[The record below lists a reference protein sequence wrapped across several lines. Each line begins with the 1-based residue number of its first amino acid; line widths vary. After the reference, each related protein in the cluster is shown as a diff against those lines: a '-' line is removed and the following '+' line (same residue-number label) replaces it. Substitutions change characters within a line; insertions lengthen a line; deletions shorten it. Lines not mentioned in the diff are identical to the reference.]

1 MSNPEPLLTS
11 AQVAR
16 ELGVAAGTVARWV
29 RSGWITA
36 TSTTAGGQ
44 SRFRLSEV
52 QDQLKARHLQRDG

>member
-1 MSNPEPLLTS
+1 MSNKEPLLTS

-29 RSGWITA
+29 RAGWLTA

-44 SRFRLSEV
+44 SRFLLSEV
-52 QDQLKARHLQRDG
+52 KEQLKARHLERDT